1 VAVHVAREPVRKR
14 SALQD
19 LALLISIALLAI
31 GVAGFIPGITTHYSE
46 LDWAGADSKA
56 MLLDAFQV
64 SVLFNLIYLTAGFAG
79 LVLSWTAAGT
89 RAFLVVGGAFFLGLA
104 LYGLL
109 TSEDSAWN
117 FIPLNRADDWL
128 NLTLGLVMFLP
139 AVLPAHGWGWTRDTA
154 AGLLASAA
162 IFVSAVG
169 VAYRPLRLVPLAILL
184 ALFAAAIGGRNAR
197 LAMIA
202 ASVGALCFVLGM
214 AFAVATSHPLW

>member
-1 VAVHVAREPVRKR
+1 VAVHVAREPVRER
-14 SALQD
+14 TALQD
-19 LALLISIALLAI
+19 LALLISVALLAI
-31 GVAGFIPGITTHYSE
+31 GIAGFIPGITTHYSE

-64 SVLFNLIYLTAGFAG
+64 SVLFNLIYITAGLAG
-79 LVLSWTAAGT
+79 LALSWTAVGT
-89 RAFLVVGGAFFLGLA
+89 RLFLVVGGAFFLGLA
-104 LYGLL
+104 LYGVL
-109 TSEDSAWN
+109 TSQDSAWN
-117 FIPLNRADDWL
+117 FIPLNRNDDLL
-128 NLTLGLVMFLP
+128 NLTLGLVLFVP
-139 AVLPAHGWGWTRDTA
+139 GVLPAHGWGWTRDTA

-184 ALFAAAIGGRNAR
+184 ALFAAGIGGRNAR

-214 AFAVATSHPLW
+214 AFAVVTSHPLW